1 MYRAIKDLVGKPPTH
16 NVTSTEKWISIGGG
30 LMLMGKGLRRPGPL
44 GWVHLA
50 LGAATVYRGVR
61 GYCPAKQRLEELR
74 AERVSSPSGSKP
86 AAATPHKQLH
96 AQGDKR

>member
-50 LGAATVYRGVR
+50 IGAATVYRGMR
-61 GYCPAKQRLEELR
+61 GYCPAKQHLEELR
-74 AERVSSPSGSKP
+74 AERVTPRTKPEPSVTGN
-86 AAATPHKQLH
+86 KQLH
-96 AQGDKR
+96 AAGDKR